1 MTRIAIIGLG
11 AATNNIHL
19 PALRLL
25 GSRVEVVAGCDPDS
39 GARER
44 AATKWKIPQVFTEP
58 SEMLGAVE
66 SDWVVIVTP
75 PAMHRPHAELALA
88 TGRHVFCEKPMAE
101 SLSDADAMIAAA
113 RRANRQ
119 LVINNQFPF
128 MACHQAARAQIDS
141 PGFGRLLFLHA
152 SHTMLPS
159 PLTEAGWRGA
169 LERRVG
175 FEFGIHVVDLVR
187 FFFREDPV
195 RLYASMPRPD
205 PRVRSDAINLLSL
218 DFADGRSA
226 SIVLDRLSKGPERYL
241 DMRLDGEHAVVHT
254 SLGGRAELS
263 LGLIARERRPF
274 ARVRLAGGA
283 EAVLQQGSRERVL
296 ARDGLDLFAAATARH
311 FGNVLDAVERGTT
324 PPAEASDNRRSLALV
339 LAAYD
344 SAEAHTPVDLA
355 PYLATT

>member
-1 MTRIAIIGLG
+1 M
-11 AATNNIHL
+11 
-19 PALRLL
+19 
-25 GSRVEVVAGCDPDS
+25 V
-39 GARER
+39 
-44 AATKWKIPQVFTEP
+44 
-58 SEMLGAVE
+58 
-66 SDWVVIVTP
+66 
-75 PAMHRPHAELALA
+75 
-88 TGRHVFCEKPMAE
+88 
-101 SLSDADAMIAAA
+101 
-113 RRANRQ
+113 
-119 LVINNQFPF
+119 NNQFPY

-141 PGFGRLLFLHA
+141 AEFGRLLFLHA

-187 FFFREDPV
+187 YFFREDPV

-205 PRVRSDAINLLSL
+205 PRVRSDAINLMVL

-241 DMRLDGEHAVVHT
+241 DMRLDGERAVVHT

-274 ARVRLAGGA
+274 ARLRLAGGA
-283 EAVLQQGSRERVL
+283 EAVLQQGTRERVIG
-296 ARDGLDLFAAATARH
+296 RDGLDLFAAATARH
-311 FGNVLDAVERGTT
+311 FGNVLDAVAGGVAA
-324 PPAEASDNRRSLALV
+324 PAEASDNRRSLALV

-344 SAEAHTPVDLA
+344 SAEARAPVDLA

>member
-25 GSRVEVVAGCDPDS
+25 GARVQVVAGCDPDPA
-39 GARER
+39 ARDR
-44 AATKWKIPQVFTEP
+44 AATKWKIPHVFAEP
-58 SEMLGAVE
+58 GEMLGAVE
-66 SDWVVIVTP
+66 SDWVIVVTP
-75 PAMHRPHAELALA
+75 PAMHREHAEQALA
-88 TGRHVFCEKPMAE
+88 AGRHVFCEKPLAE
-101 SLSDADAMIAAA
+101 SLADADAMIAAA
-113 RRANRQ
+113 LSAGRR
-119 LVINNQFPF
+119 LVVNNQFPF

-141 PGFGRLLFLHA
+141 AEFGRLLFLHA

-187 FFFREDPV
+187 HFFREDPV

-205 PRVRSDAINLLSL
+205 PRVRSDAINLMAL

-274 ARVRLAGGA
+274 ARLRLAGGA
-283 EAVLQQGSRERVL
+283 EAVLQQGSRERVIG
-296 ARDGLDLFAAATARH
+296 RDGLDLFAAATARH
-311 FGNVLDAVERGTT
+311 FGNVLDAVAVGATA
-324 PPAEASDNRRSLALV
+324 PAEATDNRRSLALV

-344 SAEAHTPVDLA
+344 SAEARSPVDLA
-355 PYLATT
+355 SYLTTT

>member
-1 MTRIAIIGLG
+1 MTRVAVIGLG

-25 GSRVEVVAGCDPDS
+25 GSRVQVVAGCDPDPA
-39 GARER
+39 ARER
-44 AATKWKIPQVFTEP
+44 ASTKWRIPRVFADP
-58 SEMLGAVE
+58 AEMLGAVE
-66 SDWVVIVTP
+66 SDWVIVVTP
-75 PAMHRPHAELALA
+75 PAMHREHAEQALA
-88 TGRHVFCEKPMAE
+88 AGRHVFCEKPLAE
-101 SLSDADAMIAAA
+101 SLADADAMIAAA
-113 RRANRQ
+113 RTAGRR
-119 LVINNQFPF
+119 LVVNNQFPF

-141 PGFGRLLFLHA
+141 AEFGRLLFLHA

-187 FFFREDPV
+187 YFFRDDPV

-205 PRVRSDAINLLSL
+205 PRVRSDAINLMAL

-263 LGLIARERRPF
+263 LGLVARERRPF
-274 ARVRLAGGA
+274 ARLRLAGGA
-283 EAVLQQGSRERVL
+283 EAVLQKGSRERVIG
-296 ARDGLDLFAAATARH
+296 RDGLDLFAAATARH
-311 FGNVLDAVERGTT
+311 FGNVLDAVENGRT
-324 PPAEASDNRRSLALV
+324 PPADASDNRRSLALV

-344 SAEAHTPVDLA
+344 SAEARMPVDLA
-355 PYLATT
+355 PYLASS